1 MIYHLTAG
9 PFMHPKFN
17 NPFAKKIH
25 KQHPSRCRAESAAE
39 GRVTRHRPM
48 LPMHRVF
55 EPVEAARVAA
65 RVAATVAVKEAARVA
80 VKESTSRAATRFIC
94 DMVEAFEIIGVPYRV
109 PVTRPAP
116 SGRRRL

>member
-17 NPFAKKIH
+17 NPLAKKIH

-55 EPVEAARVAA
+55 EPVEAAKVAA
-65 RVAATVAVKEAARVA
+65 RVAGFSLAASLEWKYFVGNPGA
-80 VKESTSRAATRFIC
+80 YALLLE
-94 DMVEAFEIIGVPYRV
+94 
-109 PVTRPAP
+109 P
-116 SGRRRL
+116 S